1 MILQSLP
8 KSPNQGHHPICRSC
22 GDLCDEQIANRSWS
36 LSPGPTYASSSGVWK
51 SFNPFRTNPLCS
63 NFEMISPTCREENSS
78 AFFLLNK
85 EWQIWTYI
93 HNQDCWSHRLQHLP
107 GLTVHHLASPSHMF
121 SLNHPAFSAIS
132 VNKHLH
138 IGRWICEDGQYNA
151 AEIKTDTDDESKWH
165 VRIACLF
172 VFEATAS
179 LLQMDIIPI
188 ITAMGNVI
196 MATVTKGYTKPS

>member
-1 MILQSLP
+1 MLITFTRTYLCKFFRCLEKLQSFQNKPFVLKPWDDLTNLP
-8 KSPNQGHHPICRSC
+8 RRELISFLSTKQGTANMDLYPQPGLLKS
-22 GDLCDEQIANRSWS
+22 QIAALTRPRCTPSGFTITYV
-36 LSPGPTYASSSGVWK
+36 LSEPP
-51 SFNPFRTNPLCS
+51 C
-63 NFEMISPTCREENSS
+63 IQC
-78 AFFLLNK
+78 
-85 EWQIWTYI
+85 
-93 HNQDCWSHRLQHLP
+93 HLSKQ
-107 GLTVHHLASPSHMF
+107 V
-121 SLNHPAFSAIS
+121 
-132 VNKHLH
+132 LH

-196 MATVTKGYTKPS
+196 MATVTKRYTKPS